1 MLSLKNRPLTLPIF
15 TPPGYNRV
23 SRLTATD
30 FNLEE
35 LRGLLKGSI
44 LLFCHHNA
52 DPDSIC
58 AAYAF
63 QALSEALDSSV
74 ESDIVLPGGASSI
87 SRRIMEELG
96 IVVAEDPHVED
107 ADVLVVLDTATLR
120 QLEEWGEVV
129 AHADAPKVFIDHHS
143 PHPETS
149 SIASLY
155 LVDEAASSTCEIVHQ
170 LYEGYRL
177 TPSARVA
184 KALLTGIAYD
194 SKHFSI
200 GTARTLRSVFQ
211 LLEIDGPLEAVI
223 ALLTPERDRSECI
236 ARLKAAQRMRLHEV
250 GGWIVATSHLSSFQ
264 ASAARA
270 LLGLGADVAI
280 VAGRN
285 KRKLRASL
293 RANNRFHIE
302 TSIHLG
308 RDIAM
313 PIGEE
318 FRGAGS
324 GHPTAAGVNGEGNL
338 RAMLMRFV
346 ELVSSKVNEK

>member
-1 MLSLKNRPLTLPIF
+1 M
-15 TPPGYNRV
+15 
-23 SRLTATD
+23 TATD

-35 LRGLLKGSI
+35 LRGLLKGRV

-63 QALSEALDSSV
+63 QELSEALDASV
-74 ESDIVLPGGASSI
+74 KSDIVLPGGASSI
-87 SRRIMEELG
+87 SKRVIEELS
-96 IVVAEDPHVED
+96 IVIAEEPLVDD
-107 ADVLVVLDTATLR
+107 ADLLVMLDTATLR

-129 AHADAPKVFIDHHS
+129 SSADAPKVFIDHHP

-149 SIASLY
+149 SVASLS
-155 LVDEAASSTCEIVHQ
+155 LVDENASSTCEIVHQ
-170 LYEGYRL
+170 MYEGYGL
-177 TPSARVA
+177 VPSTKVA
-184 KALLTGIAYD
+184 KALLIGIAYD

-211 LLEIDGPLEAVI
+211 LLEINGPLEEI
-223 ALLTPERDRSECI
+223 FSLLTPERDRSERI
-236 ARLKAAQRMRLHEV
+236 ARLKAAQRIRLHEV
-250 GGWIVATSHLSSFQ
+250 GDWIIATSHLSSFQ

-270 LLGLGADVAI
+270 LLGLGADVAF
-280 VAGRN
+280 VAGRD

-293 RANNRFHIE
+293 RATDRFYRE

-313 PIGEE
+313 TLGEE
-318 FRGAGS
+318 FSGAGS
-324 GHPTAAGVNGEGNL
+324 GHPTAAGVNGKGDP
-338 RAMLMRFV
+338 RTMLMRFI
-346 ELVSSKVNEK
+346 ELMSSKVEGK